1 MRAMIVSLHDFG
13 VSTAP
18 HDNDRTCLK
27 PDLIADR
34 LPCSSSLLL
43 FSFHQVIHQLTE
55 KCKQMQAEL
64 EEYARAQEEH
74 QQLQKDHVVLLAEM
88 HALRS
93 DVSIQISKILQS
105 SCFVH
110 QGSTILVLVNR
121 SVCWFCSLSFSDC
134 SLSSQCN
141 LLINALEKPKP
152 AGLRPCT

>member
-1 MRAMIVSLHDFG
+1 MRAMIVMILSLHDFG
-13 VSTAP
+13 VSTPP

-74 QQLQKDHVVLLAEM
+74 QQQQKYHVVLLAEM

-93 DVSIQISKILQS
+93 DVSIQNSKRLQS
-105 SCFVH
+105 SCSLH
-110 QGSTILVLVNR
+110 QGCTILVLVNR
-121 SVCWFCSLSFSDC
+121 SVCWFCSLSFS
-134 SLSSQCN
+134 QYN
-141 LLINALEKPKP
+141 LPKP